1 MAKRYKYNE
10 IEQVFSPERMRKY
23 RVACNNDTH
32 KAMTL
37 YRYNLRLSQE
47 MFAVVSYF
55 EVALRNRIA
64 HHEPIC
70 FNSKVEKDTT
80 YVRNRHKRMMTL
92 FEWMGLDGEALLYG
106 LDHSGRVWKKIDNL

>member
-1 MAKRYKYNE
+1 MAKRYKYYE

-55 EVALRNRIA
+55 EVALRNRIDSLMKDKWGNDWLRDFIL
-64 HHEPIC
+64 PGVPFIMT
-70 FNSKVEKDTT
+70 VEWIRREK
-80 YVRNRHKRMMTL
+80 
-92 FEWMGLDGEALLYG
+92 
-106 LDHSGRVWKKIDNL
+106 